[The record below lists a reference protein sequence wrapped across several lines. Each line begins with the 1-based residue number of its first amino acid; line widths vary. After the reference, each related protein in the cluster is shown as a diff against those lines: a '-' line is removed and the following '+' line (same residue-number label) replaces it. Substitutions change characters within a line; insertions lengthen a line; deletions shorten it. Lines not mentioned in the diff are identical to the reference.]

1 MCFQKGSTQSNLNCF
16 LQCTTPVVSSQSL
29 PKTEMRNLNRLWHP
43 WERDTVEFFTLSD
56 LWNCYDEWSAYGAG
70 VPIFLDHGE
79 TLVQYYVPYLSAIQ
93 IFTSNPSVNGFREEN
108 EPGEG
113 GEMRDSFSDSC
124 SDESE
129 SDKLSRWDG
138 CSSEEGGGFE
148 QDNNNNNL
156 WRLNDRLGHL
166 YFQYFERSTPYGRV
180 PLMDKING
188 LARRFP
194 GLMSLRS
201 VDLSPATWMAVAWYP
216 IYHIPMGRTIKDL
229 STCFLTYHTLSS
241 SFQDMDL
248 DNNIEN
254 PGRKRKEGE
263 GISLPPFGLATYKM
277 QGNVW
282 ISGNSGRDQEKLVSL
297 YSVADSWLKQLRVQH
312 HDFNYFMG
320 IRHAG

>member
-1 MCFQKGSTQSNLNCF
+1 MICDKMSMQSNLDCF
-16 LQCTTPVVSSQSL
+16 LQCTTPVVQSQFL
-29 PKTEMRNLNRLWHP
+29 PKTEIRNLNRLWHP
-43 WERDTVEFFTLSD
+43 RERETVEYFTLGD

-70 VPIFLDHGE
+70 VPIVLNNGE

-93 IFTSNPSVNGFREEN
+93 IFTSNSSVNTLREET
-108 EPGEG
+108 ESGYCET
-113 GEMRDSFSDSC
+113 RDSYSDSC

-129 SDKLSRWDG
+129 SEKLWRWEG
-138 CSSEEGGGFE
+138 CSSEDGGSE
-148 QDNNNNNL
+148 QENL
-156 WRLNDRLGHL
+156 CHLNDRLGYL

-188 LARRFP
+188 LAQRYP

-201 VDLSPATWMAVAWYP
+201 VDLSPASWLAVAWYP

-248 DNNIEN
+248 EDDLERDE
-254 PGRKRKEGE
+254 RKRKEGE

-282 ISGNSGRDQEKLVSL
+282 VSGNCGRDQERLVSL
-297 YSVADSWLKQLRVQH
+297 LSVADSWLKQLRVQH
-312 HDFNYFMG
+312 HDFNYFSG
-320 IRHAG
+320 IRHG